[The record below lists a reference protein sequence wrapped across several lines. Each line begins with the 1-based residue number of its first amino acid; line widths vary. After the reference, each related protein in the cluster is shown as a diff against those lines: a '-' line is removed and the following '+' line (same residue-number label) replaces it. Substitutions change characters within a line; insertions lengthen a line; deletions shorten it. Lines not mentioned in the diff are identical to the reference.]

1 MGKGIGVSKATIL
14 RELLKKLN
22 KSFGLAIANEL
33 SEYGITLPQLL
44 VLRRISD
51 GPKTIGDISK
61 SISLSYSTVSGII
74 DRLERENLVK
84 RIRDKDDR
92 RVVWIQKTEKVEEI
106 KRKAPVFQESYYASL
121 FEGLTEEEMDQI
133 IQSLELLTKILE
145 KKVEEKA

>member
-1 MGKGIGVSKATIL
+1 MAVSKVTIL

-22 KSFGLAIANEL
+22 KSVELAITREL

-44 VLRRISD
+44 VLRKIAT

-74 DRLERENLVK
+74 DRLEREKLVR
-84 RIRDKDDR
+84 RIRDEEDR

-106 KRKAPVFQESYYASL
+106 KKQAPVFQESYYAYL
-121 FEGLTEEEMDQI
+121 FEGLTEDEMDQI
-133 IQSLELLTKILE
+133 IQSLELLTMILE
-145 KKVEEKA
+145 KKVEEKS

>member
-1 MGKGIGVSKATIL
+1 MSKATIL